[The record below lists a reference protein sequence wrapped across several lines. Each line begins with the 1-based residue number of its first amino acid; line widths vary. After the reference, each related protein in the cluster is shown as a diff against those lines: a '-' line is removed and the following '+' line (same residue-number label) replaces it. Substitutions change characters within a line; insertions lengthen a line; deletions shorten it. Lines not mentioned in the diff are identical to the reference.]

1 LAAQPKPLLTPRI
14 IMKAKI
20 YKELDYVY
28 IVNGK
33 KFVCK
38 KKAEKYARTLDAK

>member
-1 LAAQPKPLLTPRI
+1 
-14 IMKAKI
+14 MKDKIKI

-38 KKAEKYARTLDAK
+38 NKAEKYARTLDAK